1 MNETINATTTA
12 GTELQNASADMT
24 AAFGDASGIAL
35 PGIIIVVYIVGALL
49 AAQFIAPWLAQ
60 SDTLERFAGG
70 LAHSLVYA
78 IKGAAASAVLLV
90 IATPAYFALTM
101 DAGTRGLALR
111 GIALL
116 LGGYV
121 VLNVVGWLA
130 DRAVGIYIDAHP
142 TAEEWADLWPETEQ
156 EGDGL

>member
-1 MNETINATTTA
+1 MNGTINATTTV
-12 GTELQNASADMT
+12 GTELQNASADIT
-24 AAFGDASGIAL
+24 GAFGNATGLAV
-35 PGIIIVVYIVGALL
+35 PAIIVLVYIVGALL

-60 SDTLERFAGG
+60 SDSLERVAGG

-90 IATPAYFALTM
+90 VAAPAYAVLTM

-142 TAEEWADLWPETEQ
+142 TAEEWADLWPDTDE